1 MKPCIII
8 CLEWETTDNL
18 MVMKP
23 TIGKEIQIIPT
34 GGYRHFTMFNM
45 NRVVVNYIYYPRPEN
60 MAI

>member
-1 MKPCIII
+1 
-8 CLEWETTDNL
+8 

-34 GGYRHFTMFNM
+34 GGYHHFTMFNM